1 MKFSDHLNEI
11 RLGGNRL
18 TSNSINPLLI
28 SIKENSRLFKR
39 IEVLDLSY
47 NLISEDCVKRLCDFI
62 NDSSC
67 ELKEINLEGNNLG
80 DKNVVQISDCII
92 NYLADKLI
100 ILNFGKNM
108 ISDKGALAMSQI
120 AQNCINL
127 KVLILYWNNIIN
139 YFASLIIRSLKK
151 HTELRVLDLSWN
163 SIGNN
168 LLQGGM
174 HNDKPRETKK
184 LEKIEKKDSKDAKKE
199 GKNENQKEE
208 VKVTNKDIFDFILH
222 SFKKP
227 GLIPISNNPK
237 GISEF
242 AKELGEYFKEEGVD
256 LIHLDI
262 SHNNINQIDSA
273 YISEEVKSN
282 HTILGIHVDGNEM
295 TIDELGFIVPLTKD
309 LRDDKSCANS
319 QIYYKIDR
327 ENFIKTKINNI
338 RKIRAKNNCWIC
350 EGWKEI
356 EFIYK
361 ISEEIR
367 KNIKGPPVVKIHF
380 GFENWKPYEMTFRYD
395 QWICY
400 RMCPPGEVFYFYS
413 INSEIDHFTTK
424 NEKCLNLKDVKD
436 GSFEYKL
443 KVINEDD
450 EEEIITKNISKLC
463 KKYSELWTN
472 IIDSSYKKYLEY
484 CEPRPQKK
492 IDINFKPRTPWIFQI
507 SIWYSYEYNYDG
519 DSKEYLDKVFENDF
533 SKISKNRDGEI
544 DETIM
549 ECKKILRDNFKNMLY
564 FLIIFRIDTYR
575 FLSSQLGSAIWQIS
589 PNTLNEF
596 CNNCT
601 DLLDSEY
608 NINSVFLQEKAAKAA
623 DKSKKYKNMPDNL
636 IRHQFLSL
644 IIRVAKDKY
653 LRSFKILLFS

>member
-199 GKNENQKEE
+199 GKNENQKQ
-208 VKVTNKDIFDFILH
+208 
-222 SFKKP
+222 
-227 GLIPISNNPK
+227 PK
-237 GISEF
+237 
-242 AKELGEYFKEEGVD
+242 
-256 LIHLDI
+256 
-262 SHNNINQIDSA
+262 
-273 YISEEVKSN
+273 
-282 HTILGIHVDGNEM
+282 
-295 TIDELGFIVPLTKD
+295 
-309 LRDDKSCANS
+309 
-319 QIYYKIDR
+319 
-327 ENFIKTKINNI
+327 
-338 RKIRAKNNCWIC
+338 
-350 EGWKEI
+350 
-356 EFIYK
+356 
-361 ISEEIR
+361 
-367 KNIKGPPVVKIHF
+367 
-380 GFENWKPYEMTFRYD
+380 
-395 QWICY
+395 
-400 RMCPPGEVFYFYS
+400 
-413 INSEIDHFTTK
+413 
-424 NEKCLNLKDVKD
+424 
-436 GSFEYKL
+436 
-443 KVINEDD
+443 ED
-450 EEEIITKNISKLC
+450 
-463 KKYSELWTN
+463 W
-472 IIDSSYKKYLEY
+472 
-484 CEPRPQKK
+484 
-492 IDINFKPRTPWIFQI
+492 
-507 SIWYSYEYNYDG
+507 
-519 DSKEYLDKVFENDF
+519 
-533 SKISKNRDGEI
+533 
-544 DETIM
+544 
-549 ECKKILRDNFKNMLY
+549 
-564 FLIIFRIDTYR
+564 
-575 FLSSQLGSAIWQIS
+575 
-589 PNTLNEF
+589 
-596 CNNCT
+596 
-601 DLLDSEY
+601 
-608 NINSVFLQEKAAKAA
+608 
-623 DKSKKYKNMPDNL
+623 
-636 IRHQFLSL
+636 
-644 IIRVAKDKY
+644 
-653 LRSFKILLFS
+653 